1 MATRQLELALTSSL
15 TEKLLKRLEK
25 VALANAKQTCPV
37 ASGDLLNSLYVSRTA
52 KGVTLGSPLE
62 YAEQIENGRPQIDV
76 SGTYVSKVK
85 RHKRRTK
92 RGKVTVRAHTKTFQ
106 NMKPVQ
112 ISGDE
117 SGEDTE
123 VVGQSTRAN
132 QVWRTLSSSP
142 AIEGTHFMANAL
154 ETAKAE
160 VFKDMGDILAE
171 AFNASGI
178 KARLR

>member
-106 NMKPVQ
+106 NMKPVL

-123 VVGQSTRAN
+123 GVGQSTRAN

-142 AIEGTHFMANAL
+142 GTEGTQFMQKAL
-154 ETAKAE
+154 DYARTE
-160 VFKDMGDILAE
+160 VIGDHVEEFKRALKSVGVR
-171 AFNASGI
+171 S
-178 KARLR
+178 R